1 MKYDLGGWVETSYGP
16 SGKIIAYTRQPTYTL
31 ERPDGS
37 RSNVVESTIVK
48 VVPQF
53 TAPDLPTKY
62 GAVVLI
68 ETEEGRRH
76 FLAWRAATNWD
87 VLNPRGEAAT
97 TNDPYQYAREWSAS
111 TISAVT
117 ILQDG
122 NS

>member
-1 MKYDLGGWVETSYGP
+1 MKYELGSWVETSYGP
-16 SGKIIAYTRQPTYTL
+16 SGKIIAYTDQPTYTL
-31 ERPDGS
+31 EGPDGS
-37 RSNVVESTIVK
+37 RSSVVESTIVN
-48 VVPQF
+48 VFPQF
-53 TAPDLPTKY
+53 TAPNLPTKY

-68 ETEEGRRH
+68 ETEMGRWH
-76 FLAWRAATNWD
+76 FLAWRAADNWD

-117 ILQDG
+117 ILRED